1 MRSAL
6 ALVATAGVVLGLEVH
21 EPAHAAGVYAETR
34 AAFSPRGYHI
44 SGPVSVVEACPCDWL
59 STADYG
65 SGYGPGSFVGLILAV
80 PGDACTGCSPVE
92 AACAAKRAC
101 ERQEAYD
108 CSKAGL
114 LLPDGFGK
122 DAGDSA
128 AAAASTCMGPNGVD
142 GRTPLPTAFISAN
155 ASAALVNGT
164 MCCGGSTLN
173 ATMADPEGEVFDC
186 VVLEN
191 VPWIYLGFVPVW
203 LAAAVLWVMNNRRHA
218 EHTRELHWRLALLPL
233 IGLAQALLSVIF
245 YAQCPWEATPLMVA
259 LTLCWVLASIVK
271 EPVVIL
277 CFVLVAK
284 GWGITRDELSRCDTY
299 RIGAC
304 ISAMFVSMAVQM
316 AVETH
321 FAVLATVALYLIL
334 CLEVSTSIKTNLLVL
349 KAQLCALRQFNVD
362 PRSTPAYH
370 KYCMFRRL
378 SWLATGY
385 VLVELGLHLSFE
397 FTDRYGKVWW
407 PFMLGHQASEL
418 FFALFIGYTFRA
430 TPRNVLFQRV
440 QAQVAELAERLLP
453 QITTV
458 EIGPD
463 LLGEGDTHLLPWRQ
477 DMQLANVNVNALPQD
492 AQAEPPPRFLVVN
505 PGDSSWS
512 ATPGPT
518 PDPGS
523 GRQEVELQPTPGW
536 SATPTT
542 TTAPGAASAA
552 ASVDSGTASKM

>member
-6 ALVATAGVVLGLEVH
+6 ALVATAGVALGLEVH
-21 EPAHAAGVYAETR
+21 EPAHAAGVYPETR
-34 AAFSPRGYHI
+34 ANFSPRGYHI
-44 SGPVSVVEACPCDWL
+44 SGPISVLEACPCDWL
-59 STADYG
+59 TTTDYG
-65 SGYGPGSFVGLILAV
+65 SGYGPDAFVGLILAI
-80 PGDACTGCSPVE
+80 PGDDCTGCSAVE
-92 AACAAKRAC
+92 AACAAKHAC
-101 ERQEAYD
+101 ELQEAYS
-108 CSKAGL
+108 CWKAGL
-114 LLPDGFGK
+114 LLPEGFGD

-128 AAAASTCMGPNGVD
+128 EAPTTCVD
-142 GRTPLPTAFISAN
+142 EGHAPLPTAFISAN
-155 ASAALVNGT
+155 ATAALVNST
-164 MCCGGSTLN
+164 TCCGGSTLN

-186 VVLEN
+186 AVLEH

-203 LAAAVLWVMNNRRHA
+203 LAAALLWAINNKRHSA
-218 EHTRELHWRLALLPL
+218 HTRELHWRLMLLPL
-233 IGLAQALLSVIF
+233 IGLVQALLSVAF
-245 YAQCPWEATPLMVA
+245 YALCPWGTTWLMVA
-259 LTLCWVLASIVK
+259 LTLCWVLTSIVK

-277 CFVLVAK
+277 CFVLVSK
-284 GWGITRDELSRCDTY
+284 GWGITRDELDRCDTY

-316 AVETH
+316 AVQTH

-334 CLEVSTSIKTNLLVL
+334 CLEVSTSIKTNLFVL

-370 KYCMFRRL
+370 KHYMFRRL

-407 PFMLGHQASEL
+407 PFMLAHQASEL
-418 FFALFIGYTFRA
+418 FFALLIGYTFRA

-440 QAQVAELAERLLP
+440 QAQVAELAEQLLP

-463 LLGEGDTHLLPWRQ
+463 VLGEGGSHLQAWRQ
-477 DMQLANVNVNALPQD
+477 DMQLANVNVLPQD
-492 AQAEPPPRFLVVN
+492 AQAELPPRLVVVN

-512 ATPGPT
+512 ATPGP
-518 PDPGS
+518 
-523 GRQEVELQPTPGW
+523 EVELQPTPGW
-536 SATPTT
+536 TATPTAT
-542 TTAPGAASAA
+542 TGTTPGAASAA
-552 ASVDSGTASKM
+552 APRDSEAASKI